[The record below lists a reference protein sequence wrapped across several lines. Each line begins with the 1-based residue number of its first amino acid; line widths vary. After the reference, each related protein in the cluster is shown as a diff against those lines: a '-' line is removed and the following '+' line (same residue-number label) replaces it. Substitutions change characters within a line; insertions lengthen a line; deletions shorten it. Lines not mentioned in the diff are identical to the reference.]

1 MIPAPAKKL
10 SAPAGDAHALEVHRP
25 PVERESKKTVTQ
37 SRGEMSENL
46 SAGIANTGTM
56 TSREV
61 NSIGAGREMI
71 DVMQVVRRGDDPR
84 LVHRERQETSKQRA
98 IGRAITSAVIV
109 VEVRLLTLDAS
120 ITGQKKPTSRTKR

>member
-25 PVERESKKTVTQ
+25 SVERESKKTVTQ
-37 SRGEMSENL
+37 SRGEMSKNL
-46 SAGIANTGTM
+46 SAEIANTGTM

-61 NSIGAGREMI
+61 NSIGAGREMT

-84 LVHRERQETSKQRA
+84 LAHQ
-98 IGRAITSAVIV
+98 
-109 VEVRLLTLDAS
+109 
-120 ITGQKKPTSRTKR
+120 